1 MGKKFLENFGKL
13 DNVLSH
19 RKLPLVDINPPSPL
33 FSVFIYL
40 LYMKFI
46 ITESQSLRMG
56 RFITEE
62 NIPTET
68 DYLHWKLPKKM

>member
-1 MGKKFLENFGKL
+1 
-13 DNVLSH
+13 
-19 RKLPLVDINPPSPL
+19 
-33 FSVFIYL
+33 
-40 LYMKFI
+40 MKFI

-68 DYLHWKLPKKM
+68 DYLHWKLPKKLIDELGIEL